1 MASLSITKAWNETT
15 RFFAREFQLVLPI
28 AFLLT
33 ALPAAA
39 LQWAMPVAEPAAT
52 FDFARWLEEA
62 RPLLL
67 FIPPIAI
74 IGMIGS
80 IAITCLAI
88 RPGVSVG
95 EALMVGLR
103 RFFPLFLSGLLVAL
117 GLAAIFLPLLLIAA
131 PTPDAAGAGL
141 FLLLALIYLVAAI
154 ALFVR
159 LMLTT
164 AVAAAE
170 PVGPVAILTRGW
182 ALTRGWFW
190 KLLGFLILFGIA
202 AGLMLIVVSIFFGIL
217 IALVSGPPV
226 PGSGAAF
233 AVMLLSAAFQAV
245 VSTLFAIMM
254 GRIYA
259 QLSGTDQ
266 AEIFA

>member
-15 RFFAREFQLVLPI
+15 KFFAREFQLVLPI

-39 LQWAMPVAEPAAT
+39 LQWAMPGAEPAAT

-62 RPLLL
+62 RPFLL
-67 FIPPIAI
+67 FIPVIAI
-74 IGMIGS
+74 VGMIGS
-80 IAITCLAI
+80 IAITYLAI
-88 RPGVSVG
+88 RPGASVG

-117 GLAAIFLPLLLIAA
+117 AMAAVFVPLMLLAA

-141 FLLLALIYLVAAI
+141 FLLLTLLYLAAAI

-170 PVGPVAILTRGW
+170 PIGPVAIIARSW

-190 KLLGFLILFGIA
+190 KLLGFIILFGIA
-202 AGLMLIVVSIFFGIL
+202 AVVLLLVVSIFFGIF
-217 IALVSGPPV
+217 IALVAGPPV
-226 PGSGAAF
+226 PGSSAAF
-233 AVMLLSAAFQAV
+233 GVMLLSAAFQAL
-245 VSTLFAIMM
+245 VSTLYVIMA
-254 GRIYA
+254 GRLYV
-259 QLSGTDQ
+259 QLSGAGE

>member
-15 RFFAREFQLVLPI
+15 SFFAREFQLVLPI

-39 LQWAMPVAEPAAT
+39 LQWAMPVMEPGPPNL
-52 FDFARWLEEA
+52 ARWLEDV
-62 RPLLL
+62 RPFLL
-67 FIPPIAI
+67 FIPVIAI
-74 IGMIGS
+74 VGMIGS
-80 IAITCLAI
+80 IAITYLAI
-88 RPGVSVG
+88 RPGASVG
-95 EALMVGLR
+95 EALQVGLR

-117 GLAAIFLPLLLIAA
+117 ALAAVFVPLMLLAV
-131 PTPDAAGAGL
+131 PTPEGSGAGL
-141 FLLLALIYLVAAI
+141 FLLLILLYAVAGI

-164 AVAAAE
+164 AIAAAE
-170 PVGPVAILTRGW
+170 RVGPVAIIARSW

-190 KLLGFLILFGIA
+190 KLLGFIILFGIA
-202 AGLMLIVVSIFFGIL
+202 AVVALLVVSLLFGIV

-245 VSTLFAIMM
+245 VSTLYVIMA
-254 GRIYA
+254 GRLYV
-259 QLSGTDQ
+259 QLSGKSE